1 MKKKIMKILAAVTG
15 LTMLGAM
22 LCGCAEAK
30 RVTYNVQKEAD
41 NFNVTRRL
49 SVINARS
56 DKPILEL
63 IGNFSISNS
72 DHGELVVTVETAPN
86 VYKVNY
92 VYLNQWTMYTV
103 EDVSG
108 AYVDKYHYELNF
120 LPEMIAPVTFTSN
133 D

>member
-22 LCGCAEAK
+22 LCGCTEAN

-63 IGNFSISNS
+63 IGNFSISNK
-72 DHGELVVTVETAPN
+72 LTA
-86 VYKVNY
+86 K
-92 VYLNQWTMYTV
+92 
-103 EDVSG
+103 
-108 AYVDKYHYELNF
+108 
-120 LPEMIAPVTFTSN
+120 
-133 D
+133 